1 MVGSALILLRE
12 GLEGALII
20 AIVLAYLSKLGRKD
34 RFPVIWAGAG
44 LAIAIAVAIGTVLFL
59 TVGELTGDARKITF
73 AAIMLTAAGMLTWMI
88 FWMRSQARAVKG
100 ELQQKVDHALLA
112 GSAGALAAV
121 VFLGVLRE
129 SIETVLFFLAA
140 AGQSS
145 TVNSLVGGSLGLLGA
160 VVLAVGFYKGASWL
174 DLRQFFAISGA
185 IVLLF
190 AAGLLSRGIAELQV
204 LGTIPT
210 LWYPVFDLSSLTL
223 IAPGESFLGDLMRG
237 LFGWDPAPSIEELV
251 AWFGYVAVIGTLYFR
266 GLPPPWFGRMPVKV
280 KPAAPTPAPAPP
292 PARRAETID
301 A

>member
-20 AIVLAYLSKLGRKD
+20 AIVLAYLNKLGRKD

-44 LAIAIAVAIGTVLFL
+44 AAIGIAAAAGTVLFL

-73 AAIMLTAAGMLTWMI
+73 AIIMLTAAGVLTWMI

-112 GSAGALAAV
+112 GSAGALAGV

-140 AGQSS
+140 AGQTS
-145 TVNSLVGGSLGLLGA
+145 TLNSLVGGSLGLLGA
-160 VVLAVGFYKGASWL
+160 VILAVGFYKGAAWL

-190 AAGLLSRGIAELQV
+190 AAGLLARGIAELQV
-204 LGTIPT
+204 LGALPT
-210 LWYPVFDLSSLTL
+210 LWYPVFDLTFITPLAT
-223 IAPGESFLGDLMRG
+223 GHFLGDLMRG
-237 LFGWDPAPSIEELV
+237 LFGWDPAPSIEELG
-251 AWFGYVAVIGTLYFR
+251 AWFAYIAVVGTLYFR
-266 GLPPPWFGRMPVKV
+266 GLPRPWFGRMPAKV
-280 KPAAPTPAPAPP
+280 AGKPAAAPA
-292 PARRAETID
+292 RVVETSD

>member
-20 AIVLAYLSKLGRKD
+20 AIVLAYLNKLGRKD

-44 LAIAIAVAIGTVLFL
+44 LAIGIAVAVGTVLFL
-59 TVGELTGDARKITF
+59 TVGELTGDARKISF
-73 AAIMLTAAGMLTWMI
+73 AAIMLTAAGVLTWMI

-112 GSAGALAAV
+112 GSAGALAGV

-140 AGQSS
+140 AGQTS
-145 TVNSLVGGSLGLLGA
+145 TANSLVGGSLGLLGA

-190 AAGLLSRGIAELQV
+190 AAGLLARGVAELQV

-210 LWYPVFDLSSLTL
+210 LWYPVFDVTSLTL
-223 IAPGESFLGDLMRG
+223 IAPGHFVGDLMRG
-237 LFGWDPAPSIEELV
+237 LFGWDPAPSIEELL
-251 AWFGYVAVIGTLYFR
+251 AWFGYIAVIGTLYFR
-266 GLPPPWFGRMPVKV
+266 GLPRPWFGRMPAKV
-280 KPAAPTPAPAPP
+280 AAKPAPAAASAP
-292 PARRAETID
+292 PARAVETSD

>member
-20 AIVLAYLSKLGRKD
+20 AIVLAYLNKLGRKD

-44 LAIAIAVAIGTVLFL
+44 AAIAIAAAIGTVLFL
-59 TVGELTGDARKITF
+59 TVGELTGDARKVTF
-73 AAIMLTAAGMLTWMI
+73 AAIMLTAAGVLTWMI

-100 ELQQKVDHALLA
+100 ELQQKVDRALMA
-112 GSAGALAAV
+112 GSIGALAGV
-121 VFLGVLRE
+121 VFIGVLRE

-140 AGQSS
+140 AGQTS
-145 TVNSLVGGSLGLLGA
+145 TVNSLVGGSLGLIGA
-160 VVLAVGFYKGASWL
+160 ILLATAFYKGAAWL

-204 LGTIPT
+204 LGTLPT
-210 LWYPVFDLSSLTL
+210 FWYPVFDLTSLTFV
-223 IAPGESFLGDLMRG
+223 APGDSFLGDLMRG

-251 AWFGYVAVIGTLYFR
+251 AWVGYVAVIGTLYFR
-266 GLPPPWFGRMPVKV
+266 GLPRPWFGRIPVRV
-280 KPAAPTPAPAPP
+280 SAPKPAAPARTP
-292 PARRAETID
+292 ETSD

>member
-20 AIVLAYLSKLGRKD
+20 AIVLAYLNKLGRKD

-44 LAIAIAVAIGTVLFL
+44 LAIGIAVAVGTVLFL

-73 AAIMLTAAGMLTWMI
+73 AAIMLTAAGVLTWMI

-100 ELQQKVDHALLA
+100 ELQQKVDHALIA
-112 GSAGALAAV
+112 GSAGALAGV
-121 VFLGVLRE
+121 VFVGVLRE

-140 AGQSS
+140 AGQTS

-190 AAGLLSRGIAELQV
+190 AAGLLSRGVAELQV
-204 LGTIPT
+204 LGTLPT

-223 IAPGESFLGDLMRG
+223 IAPGNFLGDLMRG

-266 GLPPPWFGRMPVKV
+266 GLPRPWFGRMPVKV
-280 KPAAPTPAPAPP
+280 KTPAPAQA
-292 PARRAETID
+292 PAPAPRAETID

>member
-20 AIVLAYLSKLGRKD
+20 AIVLAYLNKLGRKD

-44 LAIAIAVAIGTVLFL
+44 AAIGIAAAAGTVLFL

-73 AAIMLTAAGMLTWMI
+73 AIIMLTAAGVLTWMI

-112 GSAGALAAV
+112 GSAGALAGV

-140 AGQSS
+140 AGQTS
-145 TVNSLVGGSLGLLGA
+145 TLNSLVGGSLGLLGA
-160 VVLAVGFYKGASWL
+160 VVLAIGFYKGASWL

-190 AAGLLSRGIAELQV
+190 AAGLLARGVAELQV
-204 LGTIPT
+204 LGTLPT
-210 LWYPVFDLSSLTL
+210 LWYPVFDLSWITP
-223 IAPGESFLGDLMRG
+223 IAPGNFLGDLMRG

-266 GLPPPWFGRMPVKV
+266 GLPRPWFGRMPVKV